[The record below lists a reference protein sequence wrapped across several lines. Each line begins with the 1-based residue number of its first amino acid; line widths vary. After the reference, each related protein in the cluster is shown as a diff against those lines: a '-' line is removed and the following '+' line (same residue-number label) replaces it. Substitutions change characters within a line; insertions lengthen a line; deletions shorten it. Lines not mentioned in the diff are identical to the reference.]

1 MFEYNEKKEFRSLLL
16 EVQGY
21 SLPRG
26 IDNVV
31 EDFFP
36 VVRLIVDNLG
46 AYFAAI
52 KRESLSAVPSYKAA
66 YQTLFVLLNFSSMTE
81 EERSQLQ
88 AAMKMYPALSVLHKI
103 RQEDRSVY
111 ESKEQEINFAILRNK
126 SEKYVSDYVSFSS
139 TIFFGHLAEVV
150 GLLESENEKID
161 LESKL
166 MNNPIYSSFFREQ
179 FNERKMKEEKAASRK
194 VRADMDDLKEDIVE
208 QKGIEIV
215 VVTGN
220 ELKAD
225 VKTSMKRKR
234 VVAAEEREQKVKNV
248 EWRELLV
255 ENMNLK
261 KQEEKKA
268 EKKAEKHEDK
278 RYKKSVAASKYF
290 YDRLGFRHRKRK
302 LLKTSSQPVA
312 DEVDDAS
319 SKKAVKC

>member
-16 EVQGY
+16 EVQEY
-21 SLPRG
+21 SLPKG

-52 KRESLSAVPSYKAA
+52 KRENLSAVPNYKVA
-66 YQTLFVLLNFSSMTE
+66 YQTLLVLLNFSSMTE
-81 EERSQLQ
+81 EGRAQLQ

-103 RQEDRSVY
+103 RQKDRSVY
-111 ESKEQEINFAILRNK
+111 ESKEQEINFVILHDK
-126 SEKYVSDYVSFSS
+126 SKKYVSDYVSFSS
-139 TIFFGHLAEVV
+139 TIFFGHLAGVV
-150 GLLESENEKID
+150 SLLERENEKID
-161 LESKL
+161 LERKL
-166 MNNPIYSSFFREQ
+166 INNPIYGSFFRKQ
-179 FNERKMKEEKAASRK
+179 FNERKMKEEKAAARK
-194 VRADMDDLKEDIVE
+194 VRVDMDDLKEDIVE

-215 VVTGN
+215 VVT
-220 ELKAD
+220 ESEPKSD

-234 VVAAEEREQKVKNV
+234 VVAAGERKVKDV
-248 EWRELLV
+248 EWRELLI

-278 RYKKSVAASKYF
+278 NYKESVVASRYF
-290 YDRLGFRHRKRK
+290 YDRFGIRHRKRK
-302 LLKTSSQPVA
+302 LLKTSSQPVE
-312 DEVDDAS
+312 DGVDDAS
-319 SKKAVKC
+319 LKKAAKC